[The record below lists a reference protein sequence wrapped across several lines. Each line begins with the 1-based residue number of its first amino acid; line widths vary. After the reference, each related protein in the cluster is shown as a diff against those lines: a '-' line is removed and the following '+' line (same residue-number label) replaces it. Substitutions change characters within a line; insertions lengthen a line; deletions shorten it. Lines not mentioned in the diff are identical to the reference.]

1 MEKNK
6 KLIIGG
12 VSNSTSWKPT
22 NEFRWLEHKS
32 FDYVNNMP
40 HITLQQKWIDIG
52 GNEEWRDI
60 DVVKE

>member
-12 VSNSTSWKPT
+12 VSNSTAWKPT
-22 NEFRWLEHKS
+22 KQLRWLEHKS
-32 FDYVNNMP
+32 LDYVNNMP